1 MVTMMMKV
9 WKKKVNNAA
18 LEVHRVY
25 LAPDRA
31 CSECPAGQMRAS
43 NLWTVEGNNRRQL
56 ETTSGGNRGNGG
68 QGGYRARILA
78 KCDCGSEGRARTERD
93 GVRMHGTR
101 KTECEELRIQ

>member
-31 CSECPAGQMRAS
+31 CSECPADQMRAS
-43 NLWTVEGNNRRQL
+43 NLF
-56 ETTSGGNRGNGG
+56 
-68 QGGYRARILA
+68 
-78 KCDCGSEGRARTERD
+78 SEP
-93 GVRMHGTR
+93 
-101 KTECEELRIQ
+101 